1 LLLDAR
7 PLPRAGLVLRREH
20 DDWAVLFDP
29 DTGSGFGLDPVGIF
43 LWENMD
49 GQRSVAD
56 LVEALREH
64 FAGVPSQVADEVQ
77 GFLQSLQDRGLLL
90 LS

>member
-1 LLLDAR
+1 MLELR

-43 LWENMD
+43 LWESMD
-49 GQRSVAD
+49 GRRRVAD
-56 LVEALREH
+56 LLEALRGH
-64 FAGVPSQVADEVQ
+64 FAQVPSQVADEVQ
-77 GFLQSLQDRGLLL
+77 GFLRELQERDLIQLL
-90 LS
+90 